1 MNILHYKYMLYF
13 SLFLI
18 PILRF
23 SADITNI
30 IDSARRE
37 QELEQDFISIEEE
50 WSEQVLCY
58 THIYTYMYN
67 IKYSA

>member
-13 SLFLI
+13 SLSLI

-58 THIYTYMYN
+58 THMYTYMYN

>member
-1 MNILHYKYMLYF
+1 MLYF
-13 SLFLI
+13 SPFLI

-58 THIYTYMYN
+58 THVHIHV
-67 IKYSA
+67 